1 MDTQQSVHSERR
13 QRESHTHYHRPSSSR
28 NPTDHGLSLMRLLG
42 IMQQATAHGS
52 KWMSDYRST
61 RLIPASN
68 HVILATI
75 LALLGGAFLAYNLPT
90 GLKGLGRAVVIAASV
105 LLAVFVIGGLGLTR
119 FIRRQRAIVRRMV
132 IDSIPWQ
139 GTESVLDVGCGTGML
154 LNGCAQRL
162 TTGKAIGVDLW
173 QEPVAGTPNVLMQ
186 NARAEGVADK
196 VDYHEMDARHLTFED
211 ASFNVV
217 VSSLA
222 LHHIGNLPEDREQAV
237 AEMIRVLAPGGY
249 LSLVDIGPMIDIA
262 EAVITQSSLQIVRR
276 EQDRFFRLLT
286 ARKA

>member
-1 MDTQQSVHSERR
+1 M
-13 QRESHTHYHRPSSSR
+13 
-28 NPTDHGLSLMRLLG
+28 
-42 IMQQATAHGS
+42 
-52 KWMSDYRST
+52 
-61 RLIPASN
+61 IPVSN
-68 HVILATI
+68 HLILATI

-90 GLKGLGRAVVIAASV
+90 SLKGLGRAIVIATAV
-105 LLAVFVIGGLGLTR
+105 LLAVFLIGGLGLTR

-162 TTGKAIGVDLW
+162 TTGKAIGIDLW
-173 QEPVAGTPNVLMQ
+173 QEPVAGTPNVLME

-196 VDYHEMDARHLTFED
+196 VDYQEMDARHLTFED
-211 ASFNVV
+211 SRFNVV

-222 LHHIGNLPEDREQAV
+222 LHHIGTQPEDREQAV
-237 AEMIRVLAPGGY
+237 TQMIRVLAPGGY
-249 LSLVDIGPMIDIA
+249 LSLVDVSSMIDIA
-262 EAVITQSSLQIVRR
+262 ESVIARSGLQITRR
-276 EQDRFFRLLT
+276 EQARFFRLLT